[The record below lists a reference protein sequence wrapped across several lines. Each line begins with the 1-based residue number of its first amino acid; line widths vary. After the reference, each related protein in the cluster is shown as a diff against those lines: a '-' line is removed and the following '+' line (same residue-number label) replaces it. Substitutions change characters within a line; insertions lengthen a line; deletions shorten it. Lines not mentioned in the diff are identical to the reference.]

1 MVSAHLSLHCG
12 AREVTPEQLSLVP
25 CPVPEGRWRPVPHGT
40 VLTYA
45 TQALTDAGYQI
56 EKMQLG
62 LSRNDARFFGV
73 LTLATPL
80 VSGTALAVGIRSSTD
95 KSFSLGFAYG
105 ARTFVCDN
113 LAFRADRVIAK
124 KHTTFGP
131 DRYREA
137 ICRAVGELSQF
148 RRMEADRICRM
159 QQTVIAD
166 HYAEAILLR
175 LYQDEGILSP
185 RSLPAALKQWRE
197 PEFSGL
203 EERSVWRLFSAVTFA
218 LNGRARSNPGAHL
231 SATLRLGALL
241 DVPPHAPQPTSSLP
255 AA

>member
-1 MVSAHLSLHCG
+1 MAQAKLLLHCG
-12 AREVTPEQLSLVP
+12 AREVTPEELASVP
-25 CPVPEGRWRPVPHGT
+25 CPAPEGRWRPVPHGT
-40 VLTYA
+40 VLTNA
-45 TQALTDAGYQI
+45 TTALTDAGYRV
-56 EKMQLG
+56 ETMQLG
-62 LSRNDARFFGV
+62 LSRGDARFFGV

-95 KSFSLGFAYG
+95 KSLSLGFAYG

-113 LAFRADRVIAK
+113 LAFRADKVIAK

-137 ICRAVGELSQF
+137 ICRAVGELEQF
-148 RRMEADRICRM
+148 RGMEAERIRRM
-159 QQTVIAD
+159 QRTLLAD
-166 HYAEAILLR
+166 HYAEAMLLR

-185 RSLPAALKQWRE
+185 RSLPVALTQWRE

-218 LNGRARSNPGAHL
+218 LNGRAKTNPGAHL
-231 SATLRLGALL
+231 SATLRLGAFL
-241 DVPPHAPQPTSSLP
+241 DVPPHGPEAALPPTV
-255 AA
+255 A